1 MKAITDS
8 YNKTCNILYYIVMYG
23 RVNKGITKYDS
34 WSVIVSILLRKKD
47 HRTKIWKQ
55 CKIIFTYYKRVAL
68 MTTTQVVVFRYSVQ
82 FRCSVVSDSA
92 TPWTAAHQASLS
104 IVNSPSL
111 LKLKS
116 TQLVTPSNH
125 LILSSPSPLPFDLSQ
140 HESFPIPRYWRNA
153 FSDFLMYKLFPVILS
168 LPTFLPSNW

>member
-1 MKAITDS
+1 
-8 YNKTCNILYYIVMYG
+8 
-23 RVNKGITKYDS
+23 
-34 WSVIVSILLRKKD
+34 
-47 HRTKIWKQ
+47 
-55 CKIIFTYYKRVAL
+55 

-140 HESFPIPRYWRNA
+140 HESSNTQVLEKCIFWL
-153 FSDFLMYKLFPVILS
+153 SDVQTLSCHS
-168 LPTFLPSNW
+168 LPPNISPF